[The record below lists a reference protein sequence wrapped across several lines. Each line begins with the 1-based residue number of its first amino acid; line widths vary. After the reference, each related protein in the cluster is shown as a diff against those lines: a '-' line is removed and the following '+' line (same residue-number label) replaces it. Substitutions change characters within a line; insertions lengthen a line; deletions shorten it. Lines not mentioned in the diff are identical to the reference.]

1 MKNEILEPIE
11 REVGVY
17 SEADY
22 DDMLDEEHGEFMGY
36 SASRILAEI
45 DPIAYRRGFNNFQEY
60 KTVYECPI
68 CGEEFD
74 DEDEARECCQ
84 SEAIAENEEEDEE
97 V

>member
-11 REVGVY
+11 KEVEMY
-17 SEADY
+17 SESDY
-22 DDMLDEEHGEFMGY
+22 DDMLDEVHGEFMGY

-45 DPIAYRRGFNNFQEY
+45 DPIAYRCGFDDFQEY

-84 SEAIAENEEEDEE
+84 SEAIAENEEE

>member
-11 REVGVY
+11 KEVGVY
-17 SEADY
+17 SEAEY
-22 DDMLDEEHGEFMGY
+22 DEMLDDTHGEFMGY

-45 DPIAYRRGFNNFQEY
+45 DPIAYRCGFDDFQEY

-84 SEAIAENEEEDEE
+84 SDLIAENEEE